1 MTIKRKYWELN
12 EGSGL
17 ICPPYYLHLIRA
29 KISLKANL
37 Y

>member
-1 MTIKRKYWELN
+1 MTIKRKKWELN

-17 ICPPYYLHLIRA
+17 ICHPYYLHLIRA
-29 KISLKANL
+29 KISLKTIL